1 MRALAHR
8 LDTGPAALYVYVR
21 NREEIVTELFDG
33 VFAEIPTPN
42 TQGSS
47 WQEEIL
53 VFAVSA
59 VEHLA
64 RWPGLAAS
72 QLGRIPVGAAVFD
85 AIEAILSCL
94 AHGGVEIRRAA
105 LAADGLILMIVA
117 HAAELATLL
126 REPQSLT
133 VQLETAQ
140 AAMRELPA
148 DRYPVIRS
156 HIDELL
162 DPTPEQRV
170 HWSLRAF
177 INGIAETPIPN
188 PKEH

>member
-1 MRALAHR
+1 M
-8 LDTGPAALYVYVR
+8 D
-21 NREEIVTELFDG
+21 
-33 VFAEIPTPN
+33 
-42 TQGSS
+42 
-47 WQEEIL
+47 
-53 VFAVSA
+53 
-59 VEHLA
+59 EHK
-64 RWPGLAAS
+64 
-72 QLGRIPVGAAVFD
+72 
-85 AIEAILSCL
+85 
-94 AHGGVEIRRAA
+94 
-105 LAADGLILMIVA
+105 LILMIVA

-177 INGIAETPIPN
+177 IKGIAETPIPN